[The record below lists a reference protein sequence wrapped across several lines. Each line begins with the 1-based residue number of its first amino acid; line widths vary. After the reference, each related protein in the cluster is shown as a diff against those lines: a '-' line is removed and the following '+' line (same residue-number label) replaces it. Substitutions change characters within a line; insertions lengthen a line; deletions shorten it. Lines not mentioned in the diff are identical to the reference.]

1 MISIEGISRTEQA
14 LVGAVLQQNAIIDT
28 LTVSAADMTTF
39 HARVV
44 LEACAKVRAAGGAF
58 DAVSIHDH
66 LGTASKTVAFDYLTG
81 ALMLGSPGF
90 VANYV
95 EQIKAFRRRSAVAI
109 ALDDARRALDDDGP
123 ELAVSALYERLTQIE
138 LGGGRSAVSIA
149 EAVTELSADI
159 AANMGKPRGFP
170 TGVHGLMHA
179 TGGFRPGVVSVIAA
193 RPAMGKS
200 SFGLAIAKAN
210 AQAGNGVHVFTLE
223 DSRDMY
229 AARYVAG
236 AAEIRTDDLYA
247 GRVNRGQQDR
257 LELLRRRLAVG
268 LPWLIDESN
277 PEQPE
282 ELVRRVRASAA
293 ANNTKIVIVDYLQIV
308 ASSVEARSEHEAIS
322 KCMHVFQQAA
332 KRDNLAYIVMCQ
344 LNRNLESRDD
354 KRPQLSDL
362 RASGS
367 IEERAKFVIGLYR
380 GAYYSDEPI
389 EGIDYRAGATPPSHE
404 EFQSTIKLCVLKNST
419 GPDGFEVNGT
429 WRGEFCEIT

>member
-1 MISIEGISRTEQA
+1 MISVDAISRVEQA
-14 LVGAVLQQNAIIDT
+14 LVGAVLQNNEVLDT
-28 LTVSAADMTTF
+28 LTVGAHDMTTF
-39 HARVV
+39 HARTV
-44 LEACAKVRAAGGAF
+44 LEACAKVRACGGVF
-58 DAVSIHDH
+58 DAVSISQHMPA
-66 LGTASKTVAFDYLTG
+66 GGAVTMDYLTG
-81 ALMLGSPGF
+81 AIIAGSPGF
-90 VANYV
+90 ASTYA
-95 EQIKAFRRRSAVAI
+95 EQIKSFRRRSAVMV

-123 ELAVSALYERLTQIE
+123 ELAVSALYERLTEIE
-138 LGGGRSAVSIA
+138 LGGGRSAVSIT
-149 EAVTELSADI
+149 EAVTELTADI
-159 AANMGKPRGFP
+159 AANIGKPRGFP

-268 LPWLIDESN
+268 MPWLIDESN

-332 KRDNLAYIVMCQ
+332 KRDNIAYIVMCQ

-380 GAYYSDEPI
+380 GAYYSDEPV

-404 EFQSTIKLCVLKNST
+404 AFQQTIKLCVLKNST
-419 GPDGFEVNGT
+419 GPDGFEVEAS
-429 WRGEFCEIT
+429 WRGEYCAIE